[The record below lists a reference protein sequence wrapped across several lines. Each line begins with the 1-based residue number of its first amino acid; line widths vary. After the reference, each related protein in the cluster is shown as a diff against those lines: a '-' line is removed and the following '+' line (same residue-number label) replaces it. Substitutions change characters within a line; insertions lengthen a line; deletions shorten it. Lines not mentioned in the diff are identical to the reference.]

1 MLCAPLSG
9 IMPNAHAVPKAHQS
23 LNTQPPMIFKHPT
36 KAFESPERRRTHS
49 YFQFPL
55 ISLLLLI
62 FASAANAA
70 GSFIGL
76 GASGFPVRNTSRI
89 SNDGSL
95 VSVSVAVEER
105 EGARY
110 ETLRISRWSEGSGT
124 SNLDILKE
132 RSDSR
137 SNFTYYHGT
146 GISADGSVIVG
157 YKEFFYLQKAAL
169 RWDSRDGVRDIGK
182 LGGSGAKAVAV
193 SDDGSVVVGN
203 SRYQTSSREHAFR
216 WSSGEGMIDIG
227 TLGGDASYAYAV
239 SADGSV
245 IVGDARIPTGA
256 RRAFRWV
263 RGASDGVVGNPQ
275 MTDLGSLGGSFSYAM
290 DVSADGAVVVGGSY
304 TKYDNYEHAFLW
316 TDNKGM
322 EDLGT
327 FFGGCQSVATRVSG
341 DGLVVAGRSTP
352 LWAKHRAFR
361 WTRAEGMQTVEGWL
375 VNSGV
380 VVPDGWKLTTVTA
393 INHDGSILVGDGINP
408 KGVDDVWYARV
419 NPSSTR

>member
-1 MLCAPLSG
+1 
-9 IMPNAHAVPKAHQS
+9 
-23 LNTQPPMIFKHPT
+23 
-36 KAFESPERRRTHS
+36 
-49 YFQFPL
+49 
-55 ISLLLLI
+55 
-62 FASAANAA
+62 
-70 GSFIGL
+70 
-76 GASGFPVRNTSRI
+76 
-89 SNDGSL
+89 
-95 VSVSVAVEER
+95 
-105 EGARY
+105 
-110 ETLRISRWSEGSGT
+110 
-124 SNLDILKE
+124 
-132 RSDSR
+132 
-137 SNFTYYHGT
+137 
-146 GISADGSVIVG
+146 
-157 YKEFFYLQKAAL
+157 
-169 RWDSRDGVRDIGK
+169 
-182 LGGSGAKAVAV
+182 
-193 SDDGSVVVGN
+193 
-203 SRYQTSSREHAFR
+203 
-216 WSSGEGMIDIG
+216 MIDIG